1 MMNIPTCVGT
11 YIEEVIASLADLYA
25 DIEKATHAFTA
36 RYDIACPPGCGS
48 CCEHFI
54 PDITHSEAAYI
65 AAYLLFELK
74 DEEVI
79 EKVYRHSGSGCPLY
93 RSGTF
98 FHCSVYP
105 ARPLICRLY
114 ASSAYHDKYGKA
126 LFRSCKYEKTE
137 TMPGL
142 LHFDEHVVTMQDF
155 AYRLRSLDRDRGSL
169 SLLSEILP
177 ELLEQ
182 LQFIASL
189 IPSHDDPEEPLA
201 G

>member
-1 MMNIPTCVGT
+1 MNIPACSGT
-11 YIEEVIASLADLYA
+11 YIEEVIASLTDLYT
-25 DIEKATHAFTA
+25 DVENATHAFA
-36 RYDIACPPGCGS
+36 SRYGIACPPGCGS

-74 DEEVI
+74 DKEMI
-79 EKVYRHSGSGCPLY
+79 ERVYRHSGAGCPLY
-93 RSGTF
+93 RADTP

-126 LFRSCKYEKTE
+126 LFRSCRYEEAE
-137 TMPGL
+137 TMPKYL
-142 LHFDEHVVTMQDF
+142 YFDEHVVTMQDF
-155 AYRLRSLDRDRGSL
+155 AYRLRSLDCDRGRL

-177 ELLEQ
+177 DLLKQ

-189 IPSHDDPEEPLA
+189 ISHNDSEEPLV

>member
-1 MMNIPTCVGT
+1 MNIPACTGT
-11 YIEEVIASLADLYA
+11 YIEEVIASLTDLYT
-25 DIEKATHAFTA
+25 DVENATHAFVS
-36 RYDIACPPGCGS
+36 RYGIVCPPGCGS

-74 DEEVI
+74 DEEMI
-79 EKVYRHSGSGCPLY
+79 ERVYRHSGAGCPLY
-93 RSGTF
+93 RADTP

-126 LFRSCKYEKTE
+126 LFRSCKYEETN
-137 TMPGL
+137 TMPKHL
-142 LHFDEHVVTMQDF
+142 SFDEQVVTMQDF
-155 AYRLRSLDRDRGSL
+155 AYRLRSLDRDRGRL
-169 SLLSEILP
+169 SLLSELLP

-182 LQFIASL
+182 IQFIAAL
-189 IPSHDDPEEPLA
+189 VPAQDGPEEPLA